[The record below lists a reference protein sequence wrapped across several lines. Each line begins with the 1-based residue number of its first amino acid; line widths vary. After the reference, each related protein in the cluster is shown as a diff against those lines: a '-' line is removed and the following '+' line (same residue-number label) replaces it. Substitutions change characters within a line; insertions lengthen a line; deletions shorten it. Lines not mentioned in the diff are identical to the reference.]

1 MIESTQMMK
10 REYDAIH
17 DGFAILAAAK
27 RAVRRVLEADKA
39 AAKNSGAAKKRK
51 AVKRSVKPVAKKRP
65 AATKRGQK

>member
-17 DGFAILAAAK
+17 DGFAILAAA
-27 RAVRRVLEADKA
+27 RAVRRVVEADKA
-39 AAKNSGAAKKRK
+39 VAKNSGAAKKRK

>member
-27 RAVRRVLEADKA
+27 RAVRRVVEADKA
-39 AAKNSGAAKKRK
+39 AAKNSGEGKSER
-51 AVKRSVKPVAKKRP
+51 R
-65 AATKRGQK
+65 

>member
-17 DGFAILAAAK
+17 DGFAILAAA

-65 AATKRGQK
+65 AATKRGKK